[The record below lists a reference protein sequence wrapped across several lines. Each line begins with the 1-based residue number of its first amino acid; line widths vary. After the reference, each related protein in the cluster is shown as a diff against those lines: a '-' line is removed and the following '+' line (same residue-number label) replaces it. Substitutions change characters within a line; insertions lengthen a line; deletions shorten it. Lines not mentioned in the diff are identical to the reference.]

1 MRVAVCPG
9 TFDPV
14 TTGHLDIIE
23 RATNLYDRVVV
34 GVAENPPKKLLF
46 TSEERVR
53 LVKDAVVGY
62 KNVVVEPFDGLLV
75 EFAHK
80 HGANT
85 IIKGLRAVTD
95 FEHEFQMAQLN
106 RELDQSIETVFIMAS
121 PKFAY
126 LSSSAVKE
134 IAEYGGSIKGLVP
147 PEAEISLSR
156 RFEKH

>member
-62 KNVVVEPFDGLLV
+62 KNVVVEPFNGLLV

>member
-1 MRVAVCPG
+1 MRIAVCPG

>member
-1 MRVAVCPG
+1 MRVVVCPG